1 MMNGAGGR
9 KVIAAAMVWMFLLSP
24 ACRRERDRP
33 ALKADAGTYQ
43 PWGEAT
49 ISAKDR
55 NEITVKLNRL
65 TAALKRSDSSS
76 AAALFD
82 PKRMAAVMKG
92 SSTKRFS
99 RAEVR
104 GLDATFAQAMRTA
117 MVNLISMGYW
127 DRYDARSVMMSD
139 DSRDAV
145 VLIRVWTT
153 DGVGVSVRLWMS
165 KDGGEWSFYDY
176 EEQGIGLS
184 ILDSCRIALDSG
196 AADQPATLAAV
207 RVLPQVAGAMG
218 AQDHDEAERLLKSI
232 ASTPMPPEFDGVRWM
247 WTGLLRTAQARYDEA
262 LAALDRASSLKPDFP
277 FVHYLRASALNEM
290 GRHAEALAEAQAYQS
305 YVGDDASGCYEMGVS
320 LIELDRKAEAA
331 DAFRRGLADTPV
343 DPDLLWG
350 LGRSLPASEM
360 AELGTRFRKL
370 SDEDAASA
378 FRLLCILFESS
389 GNNAAIDA
397 LVAAQY
403 ERAPNDVD
411 VVSIDARNKM
421 RREQWKEASDVLL
434 KAIGLAGD
442 EEDRASL
449 RTLYCEA
456 MVEQGRE
463 REAVERMP
471 DTASAYYDVASLLV
485 WDVEDGDTEAIQRL
499 TSLNAWYAEKRPNDA
514 WVAYFEAS
522 VHHANG
528 ADDAAIAAYAKAHQL
543 AADTPRAAIIAPAWR
558 IAMYKAGR
566 IDEAYDTI
574 PPQRDTFDVLGMNL
588 LGDEKYDALRAL
600 IKRHRER
607 HPDDT
612 EIQFYEVEMA
622 AAEKRH
628 DAALEILTAH
638 REALVARS
646 LGPWWFHYARLRSL
660 IGLSRFDEARIAAKE
675 FESVDDIDEP
685 QFNQLWIAAAEGN
698 VASAIAAFD
707 ALVAGEYSP
716 MTLYQDEDLRPHLMS
731 EAMAPLREKY
741 PPSSEIDA
749 SESE

>member
-1 MMNGAGGR
+1 MC
-9 KVIAAAMVWMFLLSP
+9 VSLISP

-33 ALKADAGTYQ
+33 ALQADAGTYQ

-55 NEITVKLNRL
+55 NDIKVRLNQL
-65 TAALKRSDSSS
+65 TAALKGSDSSA

-82 PKRMAAVMKG
+82 PKRMAAVMKN
-92 SSTKRFS
+92 SSATRLTS
-99 RAEVR
+99 ADVR
-104 GLDATFAQAMRTA
+104 GLNATFAQAMRSA

-139 DSRDAV
+139 DNRDAV
-145 VLIRVWTT
+145 VLIRAWTT
-153 DGVGVSVRLWMS
+153 DGVGVGVRLWMS

-184 ILDSCRIALDSG
+184 ILDSCRIAIDSG

-218 AQDHDEAERLLKSI
+218 AQDHDEAERLLESI
-232 ASTPMPPEFDGVRWM
+232 ASTPMPPAFDGVRWM
-247 WTGLLRTAQARYDEA
+247 WTGMLRTAQERYDEA
-262 LAALDRASSLKPDFP
+262 LVALDRASSLKPDFP
-277 FVHYLRASALNEM
+277 FLHYLRASALNEM

-305 YVGDDASGCYEMGVS
+305 YVGDDAGGCYEMGVS
-320 LIELDRKAEAA
+320 LIELDRKAEAV

-350 LGRSLPASEM
+350 LGRALPASEM

-370 SDEDAASA
+370 SDEDSESA
-378 FRLLCILFESS
+378 FRLLCVLFENS
-389 GNNAAIDA
+389 GNDAAIDA
-397 LVAAQY
+397 LVAAQS
-403 ERAPNDVD
+403 ERAPNNVD
-411 VVSIDARNKM
+411 VLRIDARRRM
-421 RREQWKEASDVLL
+421 RRSQWKEASDILS
-434 KAIGLAGD
+434 KAIGLAG
-442 EEDRASL
+442 EEDIRASSL
-449 RTLYCEA
+449 RALYYEA
-456 MVEQGRE
+456 MVEQGKE

-471 DTASAYYDVASLLV
+471 DTASAYHDVASLLA
-485 WDVEDGDTEAIQRL
+485 WDIGDGNTEAIGRL
-499 TSLNAWYAEKRPNDA
+499 TALNAWYAESHESDA
-514 WVAYFEAS
+514 WAAYFQAS

-528 ADDAAIAAYAKAHQL
+528 DEDAAIAAFARAHQL
-543 AADTPRAAIIAPAWR
+543 ATDPQTAAMIAPAWR
-558 IAMYKAGR
+558 VSMYEAGR

-574 PPQRDTFDVLGMNL
+574 PPQRDTFDELGMYL
-588 LGDEKYDALRAL
+588 FAAEKYDAIRAL

-622 AAEKRH
+622 AAENRH
-628 DAALEILTAH
+628 EAALEILTTH
-638 REALVARS
+638 RDALVGRS

-675 FESVDDIDEP
+675 FEPVDDVNDP

-707 ALVAGEYSP
+707 ALVAGEYFS
-716 MTLYQDEDLRPHLMS
+716 MALYEDEDLGPHLMS

-741 PPSSEIDA
+741 PPSSENDA